1 LQAAQQATKANRVN
15 QYTPYGSSTYTQNA
29 GQMADP
35 NASWNQTISLSP
47 VGQQLLDASN
57 KTSLQMAGLQGQAAD
72 KYQSMLG
79 QALPQTY
86 QSPGAGGQ
94 PSAYDPTQSTN
105 NASQLIMDRLQ
116 PQMQR
121 DQEALRT
128 QLANQG
134 VTQNSTAYNTG
145 MDSFNR
151 QKNDAYL
158 QAQLAGINLGMQ
170 QQGQTYGQQAG
181 NISRDAQTQAQ
192 RYSQQ
197 MMNRNI
203 PLNDLNALRSGSQVQ
218 NPTFNA
224 VPMQATTAGPDLS
237 GATNSLYGAQTGNV
251 NAGNAQSGN
260 TAAGLFG
267 LAGATSSLWGPALM
281 AMM

>member
-1 LQAAQQATKANRVN
+1 
-15 QYTPYGSSTYTQNA
+15 
-29 GQMADP
+29 
-35 NASWNQTISLSP
+35 
-47 VGQQLLDASN
+47 
-57 KTSLQMAGLQGQAAD
+57 
-72 KYQSMLG
+72 
-79 QALPQTY
+79 
-86 QSPGAGGQ
+86 
-94 PSAYDPTQSTN
+94 
-105 NASQLIMDRLQ
+105 
-116 PQMQR
+116 
-121 DQEALRT
+121 
-128 QLANQG
+128 
-134 VTQNSTAYNTG
+134 
-145 MDSFNR
+145 
-151 QKNDAYL
+151 
-158 QAQLAGINLGMQ
+158 MQ